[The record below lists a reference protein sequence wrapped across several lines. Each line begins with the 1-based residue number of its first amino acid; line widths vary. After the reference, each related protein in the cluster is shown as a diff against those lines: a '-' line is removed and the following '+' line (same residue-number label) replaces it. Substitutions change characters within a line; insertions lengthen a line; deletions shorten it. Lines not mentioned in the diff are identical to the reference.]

1 MYLQYNK
8 SRHALI
14 SINHFN
20 THHITYTHIPLG
32 SASGTTLYPIHED
45 LSQWF
50 YIVYKNISISFKYDC
65 DDDVFVIVRIIN
77 MCTCMC
83 VTRGSLYMAPYQYY
97 N

>member
-50 YIVYKNISISFKYDC
+50 YIVYIKISRYQSNM
-65 DDDVFVIVRIIN
+65 IV
-77 MCTCMC
+77 MMMFLLLCE
-83 VTRGSLYMAPYQYY
+83 L
-97 N
+97 